1 MNTINNKST
10 EAVGGKLAG
19 YRLVGIRLEVV
30 NNWIDKLEDWGKIA
44 DTTQYIKK
52 AYTEREQLEAEQQ
65 SILNAIK
72 NIPNERYRIMF
83 YLYYIKNYTKRA
95 IAEYLG
101 VSEGYIHRLWNK
113 AIKEVQAYE

>member
-1 MNTINNKST
+1 MVNFKNYRLLCVRIEEVNDFI
-10 EAVGGKLAG
+10 GKL
-19 YRLVGIRLEVV
+19 E
-30 NNWIDKLEDWGKIA
+30 EWGKIA

-65 SILNAIK
+65 SIVNAIK

-83 YLYYIKNYTKRA
+83 YLCYIKNYTKRA

>member
-44 DTTQYIKK
+44 DTTEYLKQ
-52 AYTEREQLEAEQQ
+52 AYAERDELEAEQEQ
-65 SILNAIK
+65 AREFIK
-72 NIPNERYRIMF
+72 NISNERYRIMF
-83 YLYYIKNYTKRA
+83 YLYYIKGYTKRA
-95 IAEYLG
+95 IAEQLGITDRYL
-101 VSEGYIHRLWNK
+101 YRLWSK

>member
-30 NNWIDKLEDWGKIA
+30 NSWIDKLEEWGKIS
-44 DTTQYIKK
+44 DTTEYLKQ
-52 AYTEREQLEAEQQ
+52 AYAERDELEAEQEQ
-65 SILNAIK
+65 ARKFIK

-83 YLYYIKNYTKRA
+83 YIKGYTKRA
-95 IAEYLG
+95 IAEQLGITDRYL
-101 VSEGYIHRLWNK
+101 YRLWSK
-113 AIKEVQAYE
+113 AQKEYVHE

>member
-1 MNTINNKST
+1 MVNFKN
-10 EAVGGKLAG
+10 
-19 YRLVGIRLEVV
+19 YRLLCVRIEEV
-30 NNWIDKLEDWGKIA
+30 NDFIGKLEDWGKIA
-44 DTTQYIKK
+44 DTTPYIKK

-101 VSEGYIHRLWNK
+101 VSEVYIHRLWNK

>member
-44 DTTQYIKK
+44 DTTEYLKQ
-52 AYTEREQLEAEQQ
+52 AYAERDELEAEQQ
-65 SILNAIK
+65 SIVNAIK

-83 YLYYIKNYTKRA
+83 YLYYIKGYTKRA
-95 IAEYLG
+95 IAEQLGITDRYL
-101 VSEGYIHRLWNK
+101 YRLWSK
-113 AIKEVQAYE
+113 AQKEYVHE

>member
-1 MNTINNKST
+1 MLCVRIEEVNDFI
-10 EAVGGKLAG
+10 GKL
-19 YRLVGIRLEVV
+19 E
-30 NNWIDKLEDWGKIA
+30 EWGKIA

-113 AIKEVQAYE
+113 TIKEVQAYE

>member
-1 MNTINNKST
+1 MLCVRIEEVNDFI
-10 EAVGGKLAG
+10 GKL
-19 YRLVGIRLEVV
+19 E
-30 NNWIDKLEDWGKIA
+30 EWGKIA

>member
-1 MNTINNKST
+1 MVNFKNYRLLCVRIEEVNDFI
-10 EAVGGKLAG
+10 GKL
-19 YRLVGIRLEVV
+19 E
-30 NNWIDKLEDWGKIA
+30 EWGKIA

-52 AYTEREQLEAEQQ
+52 AYTEREQLEAEQEQ
-65 SILNAIK
+65 AREFIK
-72 NIPNERYRIMF
+72 NISNERYRIMF
-83 YLYYIKNYTKRA
+83 YLYYIRNYTKRA

>member
-1 MNTINNKST
+1 MVNFKNYRLLCVRIEEVNDFI
-10 EAVGGKLAG
+10 GKL
-19 YRLVGIRLEVV
+19 E
-30 NNWIDKLEDWGKIA
+30 EWGKIA

-83 YLYYIKNYTKRA
+83 YLYYIKGYTKRA
-95 IAEYLG
+95 IAEQLGITDRYL
-101 VSEGYIHRLWNK
+101 YRLWSK
-113 AIKEVQAYE
+113 AQKECAHE

>member
-1 MNTINNKST
+1 MVNFKNYRLLCVRIEEVNDFI
-10 EAVGGKLAG
+10 GKL
-19 YRLVGIRLEVV
+19 E
-30 NNWIDKLEDWGKIA
+30 EWGKIA

-65 SILNAIK
+65 SIVNAIK
-72 NIPNERYRIMF
+72 NIPNDRYRIMF